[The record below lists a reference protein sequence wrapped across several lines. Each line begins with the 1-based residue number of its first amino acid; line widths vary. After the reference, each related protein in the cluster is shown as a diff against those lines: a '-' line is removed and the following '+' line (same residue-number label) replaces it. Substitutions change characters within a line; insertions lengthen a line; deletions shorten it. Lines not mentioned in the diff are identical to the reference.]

1 MAVVETFSPGLS
13 NIDEIQAIRAL
24 ESYEVKID
32 QIIKYAKDFVVVSNW
47 SAEEAISLGGEAK
60 QLSKSIDSAR
70 KTITDPARKFVNK
83 MNDVAKVFTEKL
95 EQVESIIKMKV
106 SNWKKAQAEKLAQE
120 EEDAKALSESLGIE
134 VAAYVITAPKNIR
147 GDGAMSYEQ
156 TVWRYEIEDESLIP
170 REYLCIDESKVK
182 GVIKAGIRN
191 IPGLKIFSEQK
202 TIIKS
207 R

>member
-1 MAVVETFSPGLS
+1 MAIVETFAPGLS
-13 NIDEIQAIRAL
+13 HTDEIQAIRSL
-24 ESYEVKID
+24 EMYEGKID
-32 QIIKYAKDFVVVSNW
+32 KIIEHATKLTVVSNW
-47 SAEEAISLGGEAK
+47 SAEEAISFGGEAK
-60 QLSKSIDSAR
+60 QLAKSIDAAR
-70 KTITDPARKFVNK
+70 KAITDPARKFVNK

-95 EQVESIIKMKV
+95 EQVETIIKMKV
-106 SNWKKAQAEKLAQE
+106 SSWKRAQAEKVAIE
-120 EEDAKALSESLGIE
+120 EENAKALSESLGIE
-134 VAAYVITAPKNIR
+134 VAAYVVEAPKNIR

-170 REYLCIDESKVK
+170 REYLCIDDTKVK
-182 GVIKAGIRN
+182 GVVKSGIRN

>member
-1 MAVVETFSPGLS
+1 MAIVETFTPSDQL
-13 NIDEIQAIRAL
+13 DDLQAIRIL

-32 QIIKYAKDFVVVSNW
+32 QIINYARDFTVVSNW

-60 QLSKSIDSAR
+60 QLAKSIDGAR
-70 KTITDPARKFVNK
+70 KAITDPARKFVNK

-95 EQVESIIKMKV
+95 DQVESIIKGKV
-106 SNWKKAQAEKLAQE
+106 AAWKKAQEERQTRE
-120 EEDAKALSESLGIE
+120 EEEAKALSDSLGIE
-134 VAAYVITAPKNIR
+134 VAAYVTTAPKNIR
-147 GDGAMSYEQ
+147 GEGAMSYEQ

-170 REYLCIDESKVK
+170 REYLCIDDSKVK
-182 GVIKAGIRN
+182 GVVKAGVRN

>member
-1 MAVVETFSPGLS
+1 MAIVETFSPGLS
-13 NIDEIQAIRAL
+13 GTDELQAIRSL
-24 ESYEVKID
+24 EMYEGKID
-32 QIIKYAKDFVVVSNW
+32 RIIEHATKLTVVSNW
-47 SAEEAISLGGEAK
+47 SAEEAISFGGEAK
-60 QLSKSIDSAR
+60 QLAKSIDAAR
-70 KTITDPARKFVNK
+70 KAITDPARKFVNK

-95 EQVESIIKMKV
+95 EQVETIIKMKV
-106 SNWKKAQAEKLAQE
+106 SSWKRAQAEKVAIE
-120 EEDAKALSESLGIE
+120 EENAKALSESLGIE
-134 VAAYVITAPKNIR
+134 VAAYVAEAPKNIR

-170 REYLCIDESKVK
+170 REYLCIDDTKVK
-182 GVIKAGIRN
+182 GVVKAGIRN